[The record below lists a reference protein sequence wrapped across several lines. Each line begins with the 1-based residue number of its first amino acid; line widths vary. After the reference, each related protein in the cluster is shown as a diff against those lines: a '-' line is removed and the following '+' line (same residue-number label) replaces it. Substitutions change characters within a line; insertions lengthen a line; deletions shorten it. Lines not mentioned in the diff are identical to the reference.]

1 MKKAARPT
9 RLVVPIYNEA
19 GLVDALAGVAKEA
32 ATRFPELKL
41 VFVDDGS
48 RDGSGELLRRALPS
62 TSSVEIQILRQN
74 GGKGHAIRH
83 GFRGAPEEQLIFMD
97 GDLAYSLD
105 HIPALLEALE
115 TYDVVIGSRAMAPQ
129 AQGGLPARRVFL
141 GWGFNRLACFILG
154 LDYPDTQA
162 GLKGFSRQAAESL
175 FSRQKLA
182 GFAFDVELL
191 YLSRKLGFRVGQVPA
206 QVSSEHSYKTSHIKL
221 ICNSLTCFF
230 ELWLIRWWSWTGA
243 YRLSR

>member
-19 GLVDALAGVAKEA
+19 GLVDALAVMAKEA
-32 ATRFPELKL
+32 ATRFPEMKL

-48 RDGSGELLRRALPS
+48 RDGSGELLLGAFPA
-62 TSSVEIQILRQN
+62 TSNVEIQILRRN

-83 GFRGAPEEQLIFMD
+83 GFRRAPEERLIFMD

-105 HIPALLEALE
+105 HIWPLLEALE
-115 TYDVVIGSRAMAPQ
+115 TYDVVIGTRALAPQ
-129 AQGGLPARRVFL
+129 AQGSLPARRVFL
-141 GWGFNRLACFILG
+141 GWVFNRLACFILG
-154 LDYPDTQA
+154 IDYSDTQA
-162 GLKGFSRQAAESL
+162 GLKGFSRQAAEQL

-191 YLSRKLGFRVGQVPA
+191 YLCRKLGFRVGQIPA
-206 QVSSEHSYKTSHIKL
+206 QVSPDHSYKTSHMKL
-221 ICNSLTCFF
+221 LRNSLACFF
-230 ELWLIRWWSWTGA
+230 ELWLIRWWSWTGS

>member
-1 MKKAARPT
+1 VKKAARPT

-19 GLVDALAGVAKEA
+19 GLVDALAVMAKEA
-32 ATRFPELKL
+32 ATRFPEMKL

-48 RDGSGELLRRALPS
+48 RDGSGELLRGAFPA
-62 TSSVEIQILRQN
+62 TSNVEIQILCRN
-74 GGKGHAIRH
+74 GGKGRAIRH
-83 GFRGAPEEQLIFMD
+83 GFRRAREERLIFMD

-105 HIPALLEALE
+105 HIRPLLEALE
-115 TYDVVIGSRAMAPQ
+115 TYDVVIGSRSMAPQ
-129 AQGGLPARRVFL
+129 AQGGLPARRAFL

-154 LDYPDTQA
+154 IDYPDTQA

-175 FSRQKLA
+175 FSRQKLT

-191 YLSRKLGFRVGQVPA
+191 YLCRKLGFRVGQIPA
-206 QVSSEHSYKTSHIKL
+206 QVSSKHSYKTSHIKL
-221 ICNSLTCFF
+221 IRNALACFF

-243 YRLSR
+243 YRSSR